1 MASSTYLRLRS
12 NVAQYES
19 SGGVQPESF
28 ASKVVAT
35 RSKLIV
41 MFVFLDST
49 FKKYIF
55 CDSENFAAVDAR
67 GPKESCYA
75 LHRRLCDLCLL
86 LEGHFF
92 ASRAL
97 WLREP
102 RLDTGGGS
110 ATNSNFREPNFA
122 NEIPSENEL
131 GANAALIARKPNGK

>member
-1 MASSTYLRLRS
+1 MASSNNLRLMS

-55 CDSENFAAVDAR
+55 CDSEKLRRRGCSRPEGELLCSPLSPLRPLFAA
-67 GPKESCYA
+67 
-75 LHRRLCDLCLL
+75 
-86 LEGHFF
+86 
-92 ASRAL
+92 
-97 WLREP
+97 
-102 RLDTGGGS
+102 
-110 ATNSNFREPNFA
+110 
-122 NEIPSENEL
+122 
-131 GANAALIARKPNGK
+131 

>member
-1 MASSTYLRLRS
+1 MASSTNLRLRS

-55 CDSENFAAVDAR
+55 CDSENSPPWMLEAR
-67 GPKESCYA
+67 
-75 LHRRLCDLCLL
+75 RRVVMLSTVASATSVCCWRAIFFC
-86 LEGHFF
+86 LEG
-92 ASRAL
+92 AL
-97 WLREP
+97 
-102 RLDTGGGS
+102 
-110 ATNSNFREPNFA
+110 AQ
-122 NEIPSENEL
+122 
-131 GANAALIARKPNGK
+131 GA

>member
-1 MASSTYLRLRS
+1 MASSTNLRLRS

-28 ASKVVAT
+28 ASKVEAT

-41 MFVFLDST
+41 MFAFLDST

-92 ASRAL
+92 CLEGAL
-97 WLREP
+97 
-102 RLDTGGGS
+102 
-110 ATNSNFREPNFA
+110 AQ
-122 NEIPSENEL
+122 
-131 GANAALIARKPNGK
+131 GA